1 MPLFG
6 GFAQARNFG
15 KGGAGKPP
23 GFITPAG
30 SLGTLRASD
39 GNPATLLTAAATV
52 GPGDPPI
59 TSYSI
64 VSGSLPSGLSFNT
77 STAAITGTPPT
88 VSSNTT
94 YTFTVRATSSAG
106 SIDREFSI
114 TIRTSIVESIT
125 SLGSFTWSV
134 PTGVNEVQ
142 VLVVAGGGSGGNIA
156 GGGGGGGV
164 VYSTAYPVTPGGS
177 ISGSIGDGGGP
188 YSGSYPPGAKGQDT
202 TFGVLTAVGGGL
214 GSGYSPTS
222 NGPGGSSGGGAG
234 TAKNGPIAAA
244 PQPQPAGVAPFTT
257 TYGSAGGTGVYAP
270 VTHWGGG
277 GGGAGGSG
285 NGVPNGNLIG
295 GAGAYFA
302 SFASYGSPGGH
313 FAGGGGG
320 GQWTPQINYP
330 AANRAGGIGG
340 GGQGG
345 SNGTVGGSG
354 VDGTGGGAG
363 GCGYPRPTGNN
374 GGSGGVYIRY

>member
-30 SLGTLRASD
+30 SLGSLRTTD
-39 GNPATLLTAAATV
+39 GNASSLLSAAATT

-77 STAAITGTPPT
+77 TTAEITGIAPT

-114 TIRTSIVESIT
+114 TIRLATLESFT
-125 SLGSFTWSV
+125 TVGNFTWSV
-134 PTGVNEVQ
+134 PSGVSEAQ
-142 VLVVAGGGSGGNIA
+142 VLVVAGGGSGGHIA
-156 GGGGGGGV
+156 AGGGGGGV
-164 VYSTAYPVTPGGS
+164 VFSSAYPVTPGGTV
-177 ISGSIGDGGGP
+177 SGSVGDGGGP
-188 YSGSYPPGAKGQDT
+188 YSGNYPPGQKGENSS
-202 TFGVLTAVGGGL
+202 FGVLTAIGGGL
-214 GSGYSPTS
+214 GSGYSPTA

-234 TAKNGPIAAA
+234 TGKNGPIAAA
-244 PQPQPAGVAPFTT
+244 AQPQPSGVSPFTT
-257 TYGSAGGTGVYAP
+257 AYGNAGGPGVYAP
-270 VTHWGGG
+270 VTHWGAG

-285 NGVPNGNLIG
+285 NGVQEGSVKG

-302 SFASYGSPGGH
+302 IFSSYGSPAGH

-320 GQWTPQINYP
+320 GQWTPHLNYP
-330 AANRAGGIGG
+330 AANQAGGIGG
-340 GGQGG
+340 GGAGVNNSAAG
-345 SNGTVGGSG
+345 INGT
-354 VDGTGGGAG
+354 DGTGGGG
-363 GCGYPRPTGNN
+363 GGMGYPRPTGNN
-374 GGSGGVYIRY
+374 GGSGGVFIRY